1 MCGKPGKVVVAMSG
15 GVDSSVAACLLVEQG
30 YDVMG
35 LFMRVGAKEKSP
47 GANGAVSGTTASLLP
62 VPSRAHQGC
71 CSASD
76 AADARFVAGMLGI
89 PFYALNF
96 EEEFDGIIDY
106 FADEYARGR
115 TPNPC
120 VVCNDRLKFG
130 KLMDYADAV
139 GAEYVATGHYAR
151 IGEGGGPLRGGGL
164 SAGDP
169 QTDPSAAK
177 HTDYVG
183 GGPLRGG
190 GLAAGELQT
199 DPSAAKR
206 TDYVGGGRRT
216 LLRGCD
222 RQKDQSYVLFGLQ
235 RSILDRVLFPIGE
248 LTKPQVREIAARYGL
263 PNRDKPDSVE
273 ICFVPDRN
281 YARVVRERR
290 PDGFVDGDV
299 VDESGRIV
307 GRHQGIGKYTVGQR
321 RGLGIAAG
329 KPIYV
334 TGLDVLNNRV
344 TVGDDAALFR
354 DSLVADRTNL
364 FVDGLG
370 ESFTAQV
377 KIRYLHTA
385 VPATVHVLQ
394 PDDPPAFPLAKGGKR
409 GVRVRVVF
417 DEPQRAVTPGQ
428 AVVFYDGDVVLGGAW
443 IEHTE
448 NGTSGSIR
456 AASGSERISPG
467 RVASAPRSDLHHAS
481 TDDGRQIV

>member
-1 MCGKPGKVVVAMSG
+1 MVRNPGKAVVAMSG

-35 LFMRVGAKEKSP
+35 LFMRVGGRAADFSP
-47 GANGAVSGTTASLLP
+47 RGDSTTTERPRGLKPAA
-62 VPSRAHQGC
+62 RQHQGC
-71 CSASD
+71 CSAND

-151 IGEGGGPLRGGGL
+151 ISERN
-164 SAGDP
+164 
-169 QTDPSAAK
+169 
-177 HTDYVG
+177 
-183 GGPLRGG
+183 
-190 GLAAGELQT
+190 
-199 DPSAAKR
+199 
-206 TDYVGGGRRT
+206 GRRT
-216 LLRGCD
+216 MLRGCD
-222 RQKDQSYVLFGLQ
+222 RQKDQSYVLFGLR

-248 LTKPQVREIAARYGL
+248 LTKPQVREIAARYEL

-299 VDESGRIV
+299 VDESGRVV

-334 TGLDVLNNRV
+334 TGLNVLNNRV
-344 TVGDDAALFR
+344 TVGDDAALLR
-354 DSLVADRTNL
+354 GSLVADRANL
-364 FVDGLG
+364 LVDGLG
-370 ESFTAQV
+370 ESFAAQV

-385 VPATVHVLQ
+385 VPAIVHKL
-394 PDDPPAFPLAKGGKR
+394 DGGK
-409 GVRVRVVF
+409 VRVVF

-443 IEHTE
+443 IEYAE
-448 NGTSGSIR
+448 EGTSDPIE
-456 AASGSERISPG
+456 AAIGSERISPD
-467 RVASAPRSDLHHAS
+467 RVASAPRSDLQHAS
-481 TDDGRQIV
+481 TDNGR

>member
-1 MCGKPGKVVVAMSG
+1 TGKSVPQEN
-15 GVDSSVAACLLVEQG
+15 SSLTVAA
-30 YDVMG
+30 
-35 LFMRVGAKEKSP
+35 R
-47 GANGAVSGTTASLLP
+47 N
-62 VPSRAHQGC
+62 HQGC

-96 EEEFDGIIDY
+96 EEEFDDIIDY

-130 KLMDYADAV
+130 KLMDYADVV

-151 IGEGGGPLRGGGL
+151 IGERGG
-164 SAGDP
+164 
-169 QTDPSAAK
+169 
-177 HTDYVG
+177 
-183 GGPLRGG
+183 RC
-190 GLAAGELQT
+190 
-199 DPSAAKR
+199 
-206 TDYVGGGRRT
+206 T

-222 RQKDQSYVLFGLQ
+222 RQKDQSYVLFGL
-235 RSILDRVLFPIGE
+235 RPTVLDRVLFPIGE
-248 LTKPQVREIAARYGL
+248 LTKPQVREIAARYDL

-299 VDESGRIV
+299 VDETGRVV

-344 TVGDDAALFR
+344 TVGDDAALLR
-354 DSLVADRTNL
+354 GSLVADRANL

-370 ESFTAQV
+370 DCFEAQV

-385 VPATVHVLQ
+385 VPATVHVLP
-394 PDDPPAFPLAKGGKR
+394 PDDGPASPPTKGGKR

-443 IEHTE
+443 IE
-448 NGTSGSIR
+448 NASDSDAIR
-456 AASGSERISPG
+456 TPCAGAVP
-467 RVASAPRSDLHHAS
+467 VA
-481 TDDGRQIV
+481 